1 MRAGGRRGTV
11 AVICL
16 LLVALAGGCAS
27 LGFER
32 PDSLMEEGR
41 QLYLE
46 KKYDE
51 AIAKFERVI
60 ELDRTRF
67 LAYVYLARCY
77 IAKSSW
83 GKAIANARLAYQAS
97 AGGEDVVAT
106 FGEALFGGGLAALTG
121 GQFAEAIADFT
132 EYIRLRPTDAQG
144 YLGAGRAY
152 LASAQYDQALGT
164 LARGLQTDAGGALR
178 SDLLRELLDGGVR
191 AMQRGNIDSAAKLFQ
206 EYLRHDSSNAAAY
219 LTMGKA
225 FLQSGDRAQALFH
238 LGRALQLNP
247 STPEA
252 SELLRGLR

>member
-1 MRAGGRRGTV
+1 
-11 AVICL
+11 
-16 LLVALAGGCAS
+16 
-27 LGFER
+27 
-32 PDSLMEEGR
+32 MEEGR

-206 EYLRHDSSNAAAY
+206 EYLRHDASNAAAY

-225 FLQSGDRAQALFH
+225 FLQSGDRTQALFH

-247 STPEA
+247 SIPEA
-252 SELLRGLR
+252 SDLLRGLR